1 MKTGYYIHKTIT
13 HIIHKDLRLVMSHC
27 LSFAGRPV
35 GGETGDSDFGRGLD
49 VVLLP
54 LVGVGREDEVAS
66 PDGVG
71 AAGRRR

>member
-1 MKTGYYIHKTIT
+1 
-13 HIIHKDLRLVMSHC
+13 MSHC

-35 GGETGDSDFGRGLD
+35 GGETGDSAHHPEADFGRGLD
-49 VVLLP
+49 GGLLP

-66 PDGVG
+66 PGGVG